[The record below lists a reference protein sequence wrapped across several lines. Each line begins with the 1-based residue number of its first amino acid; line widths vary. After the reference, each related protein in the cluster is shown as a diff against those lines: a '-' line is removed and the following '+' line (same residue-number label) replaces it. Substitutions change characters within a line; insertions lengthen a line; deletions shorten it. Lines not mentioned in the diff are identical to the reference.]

1 MTDLS
6 QILIIFPKI
15 GVIMGRVTW
24 GSKLG
29 FIFAVAGSAVGLA
42 NIWRFPYVVGEYGGA
57 AFIAVYLLCLILIGF
72 PVFIS
77 EILIGRTTQTSPSG
91 AFQKLG
97 GSKAWG
103 MAGKMTILTGFI
115 VSAFYS
121 AVAGWILGY
130 LIEAIVG
137 NVSSFQK
144 SGDVVSHYDALMNT
158 PYWGLSFHFFFLLV
172 CTGVLLLGVRGGIE
186 RGNKIMMPMLFVVLI
201 FLALWGLTM
210 PNASKALHFL
220 FKPEWSALTPQ
231 AILIALGQ
239 AFFTL
244 SLGQGTMVTYGSYLG
259 KKDSLFSSCIPVVIM
274 DTMISIM
281 AAIAVF
287 TIVFAV
293 QLQPDS
299 GPGLIFH
306 TLPWAFSQIPFG
318 HAVAV
323 LFFLLIVLAALTSEI
338 SAMEPSIAYLMDEWG
353 WKRKPA
359 VLAVATGAFLLGIP
373 AALSSSFLKGAT
385 FGGMSILEVMSFLAT
400 SILIPLGGLFA
411 VVLVGW
417 RWGVPKALVQLKAGA
432 LGLFERHRWLS
443 PYFWF
448 CFKYSAPVLIV
459 LVLLNELV
467 AQFMSWIHV

>member
-1 MTDLS
+1 MS
-6 QILIIFPKI
+6 
-15 GVIMGRVTW
+15 RVTW

-42 NIWRFPYVVGEYGGA
+42 NIWRFPYVVGENGGA

-91 AFQKLG
+91 AFTKLG
-97 GSKAWG
+97 GSKTWG
-103 MAGKMTILTGFI
+103 LAGKMTILTGFI

-130 LIEAIVG
+130 LIEAIKG
-137 NVSSFQK
+137 SVSSFE
-144 SGDVVSHYDALMNT
+144 SSAAVVSHYEGLMDN
-158 PYWGLSFHFFFLLV
+158 PYWGLSFHFFFLLA
-172 CTGVLLLGVRGGIE
+172 CTGVLLLGVRAGIE
-186 RGNKIMMPMLFVVLI
+186 RGNKIMMPMLFAVLV

-210 PNASKALHFL
+210 PNASKGLTFL
-220 FKPEWSALTPQ
+220 FTPEWSALTPK

-259 KKDSLFSSCIPVVIM
+259 KNDSLLGSCIPVVIM
-274 DTMISIM
+274 DTVISLT

-293 QLQPDS
+293 ELEPS
-299 GPGLIFH
+299 AGPGLIFH

-323 LFFLLIVLAALTSEI
+323 LFFLLIMLAALTSEI

-353 WKRKPA
+353 WKRTPA
-359 VLAVATGAFLLGIP
+359 VLTTGIGAFLLGIP
-373 AALSSSFLKGAT
+373 AALSYSVLKDLT
-385 FGGMSILEVMSFLAT
+385 IGGMTVLDLMSFVAT

-411 VVLVGW
+411 VILVGW
-417 RWGVPKALVQLKAGA
+417 RWGVPKAIAQLKTGA
-432 LGLFERHRWLS
+432 TELFEKHQWLS
-443 PYFWF
+443 RYFWF

-459 LVLLNELV
+459 LVLLNELF
-467 AQFMSWIHV
+467 AQFMAIVA

>member
-1 MTDLS
+1 MNRGS
-6 QILIIFPKI
+6 
-15 GVIMGRVTW
+15 W

-42 NIWRFPYVVGEYGGA
+42 NIWRFPYVVGQNGGA
-57 AFIAVYLLCLILIGF
+57 AFIAVYLLCLVLIGF

-91 AFQKLG
+91 AFKELG
-97 GSKAWG
+97 GSQAWG
-103 MAGKMTILTGFI
+103 WAGKLTIVTGFI

-130 LIEAIVG
+130 LIEAIKG
-137 NVSSFQK
+137 NASNFANSA
-144 SGDVVSHYDALMNT
+144 DVVSHYQTLMDS
-158 PYWGLSFHFFFLLV
+158 PIWGLSFHFFFLLI
-172 CTGVLLLGVRGGIE
+172 CTSVLLLGVRSGIE
-186 RGNKIMMPMLFVVLI
+186 RGNKIMMPMLFCVLI
-201 FLALWGLTM
+201 FLAIWGLNM
-210 PNASKALHFL
+210 PNAHKGLTFL
-220 FKPEWSALTPQ
+220 LTPDWSALSPQ

-259 KKDSLFSSCIPVVIM
+259 KKESLLSSCVPVVIM
-274 DTMISIM
+274 DTVISLI
-281 AAIAVF
+281 AAVAVF

-293 QLQPDS
+293 ELEPNS

-338 SAMEPSIAYLMDEWG
+338 SAMEPTIAYLMDEWG
-353 WKRKPA
+353 WKRTPA
-359 VLAVATGAFLLGIP
+359 VFACGVCAFLLGVP
-373 AALSSSFLKGAT
+373 AALSYSLLKEQTVA
-385 FGGMSILEVMSFLAT
+385 GMTYLDLMSFVAT
-400 SILIPLGGLFA
+400 SILIPIGGLFA

-417 RWGVPKALVQLKAGA
+417 KWGVPKALVQLKEGA
-432 LGLFERHRWLS
+432 VDLFDRNPWLNR
-443 PYFWF
+443 YFWF
-448 CFKYSAPVLIV
+448 CFKYSAPILIT
-459 LVLLNELV
+459 LVLLNEVL
-467 AQFMSWIHV
+467 AQFMAFFTSGA